1 MDHQLSLFELYFIWP
16 TVFGFR
22 LRRFFWVLSFGKQP
36 VVAGKQSFFFHE
48 GFGKFLLRNLTQH
61 FSYRAFLGGCVL
73 LIQKFAENKSLHL
86 PKLTWIIT
94 QNSQYVKGDTFQ
106 NHHFNVFFGIF
117 IKSFGGTYPWWWQ
130 IFWSINHWREAGWHF
145 WYWYWLKVLESL
157 WLSKNNYLCRMPFF
171 SGARHNFQV
180 LCWSDRKVQ
189 LFQLNRYHV
198 KGMGAQQKG
207 GWTWDGKH
215 AAPPSNCSTNHCK
228 QKYVPHAFFSGARHN
243 LFPSAVLVWQEGPA
257 ISAKPLPKSFAQLTA
272 NLSLAEGLEI
282 VAIDPEMP
290 C

>member
-36 VVAGKQSFFFHE
+36 VVAGKQSVFFHE

-157 WLSKNNYLCRMPFF
+157 WLSKNNYLIIRWYSSNNDGSM
-171 SGARHNFQV
+171 
-180 LCWSDRKVQ
+180 
-189 LFQLNRYHV
+189 
-198 KGMGAQQKG
+198 KG
-207 GWTWDGKH
+207 GHLQEDSFLYTRGKWFPFSLLWGRGTTQWQH
-215 AAPPSNCSTNHCK
+215 CFQQHIFSTHM
-228 QKYVPHAFFSGARHN
+228 
-243 LFPSAVLVWQEGPA
+243 L
-257 ISAKPLPKSFAQLTA
+257 I
-272 NLSLAEGLEI
+272 
-282 VAIDPEMP
+282 
-290 C
+290 